1 MQGLVKKM
9 SCDQEGPLR
18 ATLKLSR
25 HPEHAVTL
33 PAQQVQIKQKD
44 KQLSEEDLSLSIVV
58 V

>member
-1 MQGLVKKM
+1 MQGLVKRM

-25 HPEHAVTL
+25 HPEHAATL

-44 KQLSEEDLSLSIVV
+44 KQLSEDLSLSIVV